1 MFPSKYTLSYPILLI
16 GLALVIS
23 GLRWLINP
31 EPWMLDEVANVE
43 RLGMTFEEL
52 FEPEI
57 NSSLPGYLTQI
68 YRFFGF
74 WVLLIGLFL
83 LVFSSHQFMSNDS
96 FASKLLCIVGF
107 MIGFGLYLS
116 YSFIPASHFIY
127 LIWVMLFLNYGAA
140 KKFCNYFKTERL
152 FIILL

>member
-1 MFPSKYTLSYPILLI
+1 MFPSKYTLSYPLFLI
-16 GLALVIS
+16 GIVLIIS

-43 RLGMTFEEL
+43 RLGMTFEQL

-57 NSSLPGYLTQI
+57 NATLPGYLTQI

-74 WVLLIGLFL
+74 WVLIIGFFISS
-83 LVFSSHQFMSNDS
+83 FSSTQLINNDEI
-96 FASKLLCIVGF
+96 ASKVISIVGF

-116 YSFIPASHFIY
+116 YTFIPSSHFIY
-127 LIWVMLFLNYGAA
+127 IIWFAFLLYLISLYS
-140 KKFCNYFKTERL
+140 
-152 FIILL
+152 FIKLKGKR